1 MLTTANK
8 KERRLLIQAL
18 VSGSPCFFMMTFHHL
33 IHFPLLELLSGELCV
48 GIDPI
53 VYLWFNREIRADFF
67 ELIDETLKKFGIKNL
82 GRLSNTVAAMTSTQA
97 RHRLGNLEIGHMK
110 NTVDNIDPPLRS
122 LQD

>member
-1 MLTTANK
+1 MLTAANK

-67 ELIDETLKKFGIKNL
+67 ELIDETLKQFGIKNL
-82 GRLSNTVAAMTSTQA
+82 GRLSNTVAAMTSTGA

-110 NTVDNIDPPLRS
+110 NTIDNIDPPGS